1 VIEEERN
8 RTKLK
13 HNGKHAVQKATK
25 KAKDKQEP
33 QMRLLVRES
42 KLFYA
47 TGSAGASDLPVDGA
61 TAVVF
66 APAAVA
72 VADPAGAARAL
83 LASFDSSIASGEE
96 EAAGSGG
103 GEGEA
108 LAGRGTG
115 GTAAPAAAEAA
126 AAAAAAAAAM
136 LLAFVVGVA
145 APVNGWVAPAAGC
158 AAIIAANCCACA
170 GLVMPLFIAICM

>member
-1 VIEEERN
+1 MRCRKRQRKQKIN
-8 RTKLK
+8 RSRSC
-13 HNGKHAVQKATK
+13 GSF
-25 KAKDKQEP
+25 
-33 QMRLLVRES
+33 VRES

-47 TGSAGASDLPVDGA
+47 TGSAGASDLAVAGA
-61 TAVVF
+61 PAVVL
-66 APAAVA
+66 APGAVA
-72 VADPAGAARAL
+72 VANPAGAARAL
-83 LASFDSSIASGEE
+83 FASFDSSIATGDE

-136 LLAFVVGVA
+136 LFAFVVGVA
-145 APVNGWVAPAAGC
+145 APVSGWVAPAAGC

-170 GLVMPLFIAICM
+170 GLVIPLFIAICI